1 MKISSSNFANGDTIP
16 AEFAF
21 GKRGDEESPI
31 ALSSNRNPALA
42 WSDIPDGTRS
52 FALICV
58 DPDVPS
64 SGETV
69 NRKDVDVPM
78 DLPRTDFYHW
88 VMADIPADCR
98 AIAEGAA
105 SNGITA
111 HGKQNPPGPAGSR
124 HGINDYTGWFA
135 NDADMQGDYHGYD
148 GPCPPFN
155 DPRLHHYHF
164 RLFALDVDSLALPER
179 FTGSDLFRAIEGHV
193 LAEANIH
200 GTYSLYYK
208 A

>member
-1 MKISSSNFANGDTIP
+1 MKLESSSFKDGDTIP
-16 AEFAF
+16 ADFAF
-21 GKRGDEESPI
+21 GKRGDDESPI
-31 ALSSNRNPALA
+31 ALSRNRNPSLA
-42 WSDIPDGTRS
+42 WSDAPSGTRS

-58 DPDVPS
+58 DPDAPS

-78 DLPRTDFYHW
+78 DLPRTDFHHW
-88 VMADIPADCR
+88 VMADIPADCTG
-98 AIAEGAA
+98 IAEGAC

-111 HGKQNPPGPAGSR
+111 RGKQNPIGPAGSR
-124 HGINDYTGWFA
+124 QGINDYTGWFA
-135 NDADMQGDYHGYD
+135 DDAEMKGDYHGYD

-155 DPRLHHYHF
+155 DPRVHRYFF
-164 RLFALDVDSLALPER
+164 RLYALDIDAPNLPAN
-179 FTGSDLFRAIEGHV
+179 FTGSDLLKAIEGHV
-193 LAEANIH
+193 LAEAVIH